1 MDDNS
6 IKIVDLKDDYL
17 NFKKLC
23 DESLFDYLPEKRPVK
38 FISSN
43 KSEYIDCE
51 NTPFA
56 TNPRISISNFII
68 VCYNEGIISS
78 LALTKEEQYAM
89 ILHEIMH
96 YYCDSTIDKTDQ
108 QQIEIEKECDTLAV
122 YLGYT
127 ESLFTGLIK
136 LKQKLFIE
144 NLEERINALSGNVFI
159 RPRWTCGRFNSHN
172 HVAIVYNLLSSNSY
186 FFDGLSADVIGYII
200 NTPRGENVD
209 YDAIIRDYD
218 VDIKELDGFFKDL
231 SSEKLLI
238 PCDNEKYEEF
248 YRKEIQ
254 SSRKPTKAVTTTAG
268 DIGFSTS
275 DAELLYFE
283 AVKKPGIATSVMME
297 LTYRCSERCIH
308 CYNPGATRNSKEKSY
323 REIPNELNFEDYKR
337 IIDDLY
343 DNGIVRICLT
353 GGDPFSNPN
362 AWNIIEYLYEKGIAT
377 DVFTN
382 GQRVHNEAG
391 RLASYYPRIVGVSV
405 YSGDPSIHDSITG
418 VKGSWEKTIQFISG
432 LSDRAVPMNIKCCI
446 MQPNVKTYREVISLA
461 QKYGAQPQ
469 FEVNIRESND
479 GDWCVKN
486 LRLTKTQLQFV
497 LMDENLPYNLMS
509 DLDKYKN
516 RKCDL
521 DRNTCMIGV
530 DDFSITPSGNIQP
543 CVAFPL
549 VFGNL
554 KKKTWNQ
561 IMENNETLKEWLQCT
576 MREFDKCGTY
586 AYCSCCKPCA
596 GLNYIEHG
604 DYRKAAETSCYMAK
618 IRYELLERLSKGDD
632 LLEGKSIDEAVELLK
647 VENIENLE
655 RHYYQTDKG
664 MSITMPNI

>member
-1 MDDNS
+1 MSN
-6 IKIVDLKDDYL
+6 
-17 NFKKLC
+17 NNEKKRY
-23 DESLFDYLPEKRPVK
+23 FRPE
-38 FISSN
+38 
-43 KSEYIDCE
+43 
-51 NTPFA
+51 
-56 TNPRISISNFII
+56 
-68 VCYNEGIISS
+68 
-78 LALTKEEQYAM
+78 
-89 ILHEIMH
+89 
-96 YYCDSTIDKTDQ
+96 
-108 QQIEIEKECDTLAV
+108 
-122 YLGYT
+122 
-127 ESLFTGLIK
+127 
-136 LKQKLFIE
+136 
-144 NLEERINALSGNVFI
+144 
-159 RPRWTCGRFNSHN
+159 WTCGRYNSDK
-172 HVAIVYNLLSSNSY
+172 HVAIFYNLISSNSY
-186 FFDGLSADVIGYII
+186 FFDGVSADVVGCII
-200 NTPRGENVD
+200 NTPRGKEVNRGLIQSTFNLSESEVIVFFEDLLSEKILINFEN
-209 YDAIIRDYD
+209 YD
-218 VDIKELDGFFKDL
+218 VE
-231 SSEKLLI
+231 SS
-238 PCDNEKYEEF
+238 
-248 YRKEIQ
+248 YRKEVAN
-254 SSRKPTKAVTTTAG
+254 SRINKRSTKNHSVTSDEISLA
-268 DIGFSTS
+268 SS

-297 LTYRCSERCIH
+297 LTYKCSERCLH

-353 GGDPFSNPN
+353 GGDPFSNPY

-382 GQRVHNEAG
+382 GQRVHNDAG

-461 QKYGAQPQ
+461 KKYGAQPQ

-486 LRLTKTQLQFV
+486 LRLTETQLQV
-497 LMDENLPYNLMS
+497 ILMDENLPYNLLS

-554 KKKTWNQ
+554 KEKTWNQ
-561 IMENNETLKEWLQCT
+561 IMNDNETLKEWLHCT
-576 MREFDKCGTY
+576 MREYDKCGTY

-596 GLNYIEHG
+596 GLNYIEHS
-604 DYRKAAETSCYMAK
+604 DFRKAAETCCYMAK

-632 LLEGKSIDEAVELLK
+632 LLDGKSIDEAVESLK
-647 VENIENLE
+647 VGNIENLE

-664 MSITMPNI
+664 MSITMPNS